1 MSRPKLQPVSG
12 DFVVFRYRNRHTVCL
27 VGGGARNPV
36 ALHAIVTYCVQ
47 TTFQAFALASA
58 QVLVPGANFCHHCGW
73 KKGAVKATVVRTEAP
88 FAKSLRHDYCWSRA
102 AESWLTVSTCGPSLS
117 MLQCTT
123 SCRECAPHA
132 GLKAIAEHAACSLT
146 ETLEAV
152 QDKQSWMA
160 ESICRCRRPKL
171 RSCLARCR
179 QQSRRLQAPNE
190 TASQSGCACDQTPST
205 LSFLLRACSVRRV
218 DTVWVFQRRLR
229 PPHPSKPC
237 SCRVPQQSR
246 QGPCRRVEVFR
257 RQEAYT

>member
-146 ETLEAV
+146 EFGHLRPFRTNSRGWPKVSVAAGGRSCAAAWRGAGSKVAGSKHQMRRLPSQAALV
-152 QDKQSWMA
+152 
-160 ESICRCRRPKL
+160 IRRPRL
-171 RSCLARCR
+171 LAFCYEH
-179 QQSRRLQAPNE
+179 A
-190 TASQSGCACDQTPST
+190 A
-205 LSFLLRACSVRRV
+205 
-218 DTVWVFQRRLR
+218 
-229 PPHPSKPC
+229 
-237 SCRVPQQSR
+237 
-246 QGPCRRVEVFR
+246 
-257 RQEAYT
+257 